1 MTRRTV
7 TLMQEL
13 PHFLRTCSVEELY
26 QVARALRHDLVRRG
40 MSAALVA
47 DELAEQLLLDARVE
61 HRQIFS
67 ADCSDSERVYLDHG
81 EPLLA
86 PGRPASRPAE
96 QSSRPSNPSPLSGVF
111 EVWGPTADP
120 AR

>member
-1 MTRRTV
+1 MNRRTI

-47 DELAEQLLLDARVE
+47 DELAEILLVAARVE
-61 HRQIFS
+61 HRAIFS
-67 ADCSDSERVYLDHG
+67 ADCSGLPSWE
-81 EPLLA
+81 A
-86 PGRPASRPAE
+86 TKPALQAALGL
-96 QSSRPSNPSPLSGVF
+96 PSAS
-111 EVWGPTADP
+111 P
-120 AR
+120 ARKS

>member
-40 MSAALVA
+40 MTAALVA
-47 DELAEQLLLDARVE
+47 DELAELLLIEARIE
-61 HRQIFS
+61 HRAIFS
-67 ADCSDSERVYLDHG
+67 CDCTDHG
-81 EPLLA
+81 REERFCTWCQVHHA
-86 PGRPASRPAE
+86 
-96 QSSRPSNPSPLSGVF
+96 
-111 EVWGPTADP
+111 ADESY
-120 AR
+120 RHRH